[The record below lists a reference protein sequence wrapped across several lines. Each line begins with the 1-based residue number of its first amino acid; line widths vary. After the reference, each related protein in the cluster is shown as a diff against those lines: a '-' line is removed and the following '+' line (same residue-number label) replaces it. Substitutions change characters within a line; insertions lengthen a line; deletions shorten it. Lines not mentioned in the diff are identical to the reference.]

1 MSKFWNFK
9 KGENNAELYLYG
21 DISESTWFGD
31 EVTPKDFKADLDELG
46 DVAQLDIYINSGGG
60 DVFAGESIY
69 NMISRHKAHK
79 TVHIDGLAA
88 SIASIIAMAGDEIVM
103 PENAMIMIHE
113 AWTFAGGN
121 KHELRNMADT
131 LERIDASLCGIY
143 VSRTGRDSDEIAR
156 MMEAETWMTA
166 KEAAELGFADRVLDN
181 KKIAASITGKQ
192 LVMNGQQFDMARYAH
207 APEITPCNGAE
218 TQPVEDIQPGIPGES
233 TNIALNEQREK
244 FNATREKIINI
255 YEKENA

>member
-9 KGENNAELYLYG
+9 KDENIAELYLYG

-31 EVTPKDFKADLDELG
+31 EVTPKDFKAELDALG

-69 NMISRHKAHK
+69 NMLARHKAHK

-88 SIASIIAMAGDEIVM
+88 SIASIIAMVGDEIVM
-103 PENAMIMIHE
+103 PENAMLMIHE
-113 AWTFAGGN
+113 AWTVAGGN
-121 KHELRNMADT
+121 KRELRNMADT

-143 VSRTGRDSDEIAR
+143 VARTGKESEEIAN

-166 KEAAELGFADRVLDN
+166 KDAVDLGFADKILEN
-181 KKIAASITGKQ
+181 KKIAASVTGKH

-207 APEITPCNGAE
+207 APEITPCNGAIP
-218 TQPVEDIQPGIPGES
+218 QPVEDIKPENTGEN
-233 TNIALNEQREK
+233 TPDALDEQREK
-244 FNATREKIINI
+244 FNSTREKIINI